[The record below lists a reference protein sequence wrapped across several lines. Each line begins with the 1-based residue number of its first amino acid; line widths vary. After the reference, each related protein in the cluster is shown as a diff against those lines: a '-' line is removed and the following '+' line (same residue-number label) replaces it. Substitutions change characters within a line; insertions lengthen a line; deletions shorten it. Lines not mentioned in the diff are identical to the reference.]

1 MTTTTNAIAT
11 PVSFFPVFEETLYLN
26 LGKAVAEDA
35 VSTSRSLLPR
45 DSPFV
50 RRHPLD
56 RWFSKALAQTV
67 SENEPLVSTGDILN
81 LALLPVDPRR
91 VRLRAVDHHLDHLRF
106 VDAAHR
112 EDKRR
117 LLGHAEDRRTRE
129 REGGGEA
136 DESNDRTGKATTS
149 QARKGDTEESE
160 WARFSDRVAQMVAHF
175 GEAVRRCGHRVTSE
189 VFGLFRRIHGSPVG
203 KRDLARLVA
212 MHAPSK
218 AAALGRKISKK
229 RGGSRRIRGKPARRH
244 RDETETAT
252 ETETAPATATATG
265 DGAAKRRGVEKKK
278 RKTTT
283 TTTFEKKK

>member
-1 MTTTTNAIAT
+1 MNRTTG
-11 PVSFFPVFEETLYLN
+11 PE
-26 LGKAVAEDA
+26 
-35 VSTSRSLLPR
+35 RRRPR
-45 DSPFV
+45 K
-50 RRHPLD
+50 L
-56 RWFSKALAQTV
+56 
-67 SENEPLVSTGDILN
+67 
-81 LALLPVDPRR
+81 
-91 VRLRAVDHHLDHLRF
+91 
-106 VDAAHR
+106 
-112 EDKRR
+112 
-117 LLGHAEDRRTRE
+117 E
-129 REGGGEA
+129 RETPKRANGLA
-136 DESNDRTGKATTS
+136 SPTGWRRWS
-149 QARKGDTEESE
+149 
-160 WARFSDRVAQMVAHF
+160 HF

-265 DGAAKRRGVEKKK
+265 DGAAKRRGVEKKRK
-278 RKTTT
+278 KTTT